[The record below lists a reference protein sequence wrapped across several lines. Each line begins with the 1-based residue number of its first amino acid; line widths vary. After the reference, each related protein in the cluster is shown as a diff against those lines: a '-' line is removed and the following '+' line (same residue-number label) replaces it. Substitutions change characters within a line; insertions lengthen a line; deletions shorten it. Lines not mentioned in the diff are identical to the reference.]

1 MGTPANAGFQ
11 DMSEGSIA
19 NLAIQDYEKFEEQ
32 RMEKNAWRVASQLA
46 ERIDGAP
53 VLSDYIHAGVS
64 ERAEDSFFNGEY
76 LSEYMKKS
84 VKDRNDM
91 PGSAYVSKI
100 LEFNEKH
107 VKSGE
112 LHTEF
117 LKGPWKGKDG
127 SLCKHCV
134 TDGPEEIAW
143 TGPVTERIPR
153 PIPDQSAVP
162 EFKYLSVHTSSN
174 NDENG
179 KKSVPD
185 DWQPRSN
192 FKKLFEQ
199 WKFSIN
205 ASDAITEFSSN

>member
-1 MGTPANAGFQ
+1 M
-11 DMSEGSIA
+11 
-19 NLAIQDYEKFEEQ
+19 
-32 RMEKNAWRVASQLA
+32 
-46 ERIDGAP
+46 
-53 VLSDYIHAGVS
+53 
-64 ERAEDSFFNGEY
+64 
-76 LSEYMKKS
+76 
-84 VKDRNDM
+84 
-91 PGSAYVSKI
+91 
-100 LEFNEKH
+100 
-107 VKSGE
+107 
-112 LHTEF
+112 
-117 LKGPWKGKDG
+117 
-127 SLCKHCV
+127 CKHCV

-205 ASDAITEFSSN
+205 ASDAITEFSSKFIVDEKLVKNYIEHLLQLQSVNEIRKQEGRKESKFEP